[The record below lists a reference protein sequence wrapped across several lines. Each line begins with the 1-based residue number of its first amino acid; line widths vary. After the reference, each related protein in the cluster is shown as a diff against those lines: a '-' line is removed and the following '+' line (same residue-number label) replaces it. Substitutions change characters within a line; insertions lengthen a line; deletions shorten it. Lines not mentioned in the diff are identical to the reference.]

1 MNQSTDK
8 REMAL
13 ITGASSGIGAALARN
28 LAARGY
34 DLVLTARRED
44 RLQALKTELAATGR
58 RIEVI
63 PEDLGAPGGAE
74 SLIRRIEA
82 LGLTITFLANNAG
95 FGIHGN
101 FVDHTPERIAQML
114 QLNIFALTTLT
125 WHFARAMRSRGH
137 GRILQVGSIGAYQP
151 TPYYAPYAATKAYVL
166 LFSEALN
173 YELRGTGVTCT
184 TINPGVTDTEFH
196 DVAEHPKTGLAGMT
210 RMSAESVAG
219 IGINAAL
226 RGQAVVTPGL
236 LNKLTAL
243 MTKLIPRSVATYFA
257 GLLMRD

>member
-1 MNQSTDK
+1 MNQSNDK
-8 REMAL
+8 REIAL
-13 ITGASSGIGAALARN
+13 ITGASSGIGTEFARQ

-44 RLQALKTELAATGR
+44 RLQALKTELVATGR
-58 RIEVI
+58 RVEVI

-74 SLIRRIEA
+74 SLIRRVEA
-82 LGLTITFLANNAG
+82 LGWPITFLANNAG
-95 FGIHGN
+95 FGLHGK
-101 FVDHTPERIAQML
+101 FVDHSPERVAPMI
-114 QLNIFALTTLT
+114 QLNIVAVTTLT
-125 WHFARAMRSRGH
+125 WHFARSMSSRGH

-151 TPYYAPYAATKAYVL
+151 TPYYASYAATKGYVL

-173 YELRGTGVTCT
+173 YELRGTGVTVT

-196 DVAEHPKTGLAGMT
+196 DVAEHPKKGLVGMT
-210 RMSAESVAG
+210 RMSARAVAG

-236 LNKLTAL
+236 INKLTAL
-243 MTKLIPRSVATYFA
+243 ATKLVPRSVATYLA
-257 GLLMRD
+257 GALMRD